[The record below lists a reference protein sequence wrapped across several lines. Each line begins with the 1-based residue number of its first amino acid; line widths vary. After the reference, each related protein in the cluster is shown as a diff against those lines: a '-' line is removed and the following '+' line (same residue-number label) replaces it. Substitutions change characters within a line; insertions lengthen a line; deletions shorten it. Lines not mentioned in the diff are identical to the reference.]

1 MTASPP
7 PLPRPHLFVCLYL
20 SSELLS
26 QTIRQSLG
34 VDRYLVAAPESDEAF
49 FNLIE
54 HQKQQLDCLILDD
67 TANLPHLA
75 NWLHGKATL
84 LPLLILEREA
94 GDRALDNLPEP
105 AFLYHMGEVRISAN
119 QTEQLTQGIERAISE
134 FLNLSPACRLPG
146 SRALDLTTD
155 LSAQNF
161 LLLQQRR
168 LTEKLKER
176 LGYLGIYYKRNP
188 KNFFRNSSKKEQQE
202 FLTQLRLDYRAIILN
217 YFSEGTALNQRI
229 DDFVNTAF
237 FADISVAQIVEVH
250 MELMDEFSKQ
260 LKLEGRSE
268 EILLDYRLTLIDTI
282 AHLCEMYRR
291 SIPRES

>member
-1 MTASPP
+1 LTASPP
-7 PLPRPHLFVCLYL
+7 TLPRPHLYVCVYL

-34 VDRYLVAAPESDEAF
+34 VDRYLIAAPESDEAF
-49 FNLIE
+49 FDLIE

-67 TANLPHLA
+67 TANLPYLV
-75 NWLHGKATL
+75 NWLHRESTL
-84 LPLLILEREA
+84 LPLLILEGES
-94 GDRALDNLPEP
+94 DRISEKADEP
-105 AFLYHMGEVRISAN
+105 IFLYHMSEVRLLVN
-119 QTEQLTQGIERAISE
+119 QIEQVVEGIERAISE

-146 SRALDLTTD
+146 TPSALDLTTD
-155 LSAQNF
+155 LNAQNF

-176 LGYLGIYYKRNP
+176 LGYLGVYYKRNP
-188 KNFFRNSSKKEQQE
+188 KNFFRNSPREEQQK
-202 FLTQLRLDYRAIILN
+202 FLRQLRMDYRSIILN
-217 YFSEGTALNQRI
+217 YFSEGTPLNQRI

-237 FADISVAQIVEVH
+237 FADISVAQMVEVH

>member
-1 MTASPP
+1 
-7 PLPRPHLFVCLYL
+7 VYL
-20 SSELLS
+20 SSESLS
-26 QTIRQSLG
+26 QTIRESLG
-34 VDRYLVAAPESDEAF
+34 VDRYLIAAPTSDEAF
-49 FNLIE
+49 FHLIE

-67 TANLPHLA
+67 TANLPHLI
-75 NWLHGKATL
+75 NWLHQKATL
-84 LPLLILEREA
+84 LPLLILEGEFS
-94 GDRALDNLPEP
+94 DRPSEEP
-105 AFLYHMGEVRISAN
+105 PDPNFLYHTAEVRLPIS
-119 QTEQLTQGIERAISE
+119 QIKQLTEGIERAIGE

-146 SRALDLTTD
+146 TPTLDLTTD

-188 KNFFRNSSKKEQQE
+188 KNFFRNSSREEQQE
-202 FLTQLRLDYRAIILN
+202 FLRQLRIDYRNIILN
-217 YFSEGTALNQRI
+217 YFSEGSALNQRI

-237 FADISVAQIVEVH
+237 FADISVAQIVEIH

-268 EILLDYRLTLIDTI
+268 DILLDYRLTLIDTI